1 MLATKETVHLGV
13 LDEWEVV
20 YIDKMESDHPF
31 QMYSRIGRR
40 APLHCTALGKALV
53 AWEAEDW
60 LERFLRRRLR
70 AYTSSTLIEPG
81 EFRRELL
88 KIRSVRYAF
97 DGEEFAPGL
106 KCVAA
111 PLFDHSRRVVASI
124 GIAGP
129 AVRLS
134 GDRLPRLASLVRES
148 AAGASRALGGNVAV

>member
-111 PLFDHSRRVVASI
+111 PLFDHSRRVGGRGLPCPWRQRRGLRSRPRTVTA
-124 GIAGP
+124 
-129 AVRLS
+129 R
-134 GDRLPRLASLVRES
+134 DRPSS
-148 AAGASRALGGNVAV
+148 PGS